1 MYFLEGR
8 NGGTLLK
15 VSTIMSLL
23 DAKCF
28 TKFQLD
34 DEIESAFACDL
45 MSDVLAYVNQD
56 ILLITGLAH
65 VQTLR
70 TAEMLDIKYIVFVR
84 GKQPNQ
90 EMIELAKHHHMIL
103 LGTHLT
109 MYEASGIL
117 YQEGLVGLQVWWN
130 GRVAKWRIIYDLC
143 LK

>member
-1 MYFLEGR
+1 
-8 NGGTLLK
+8 
-15 VSTIMSLL
+15 MSLL

-45 MSDVLAYVNQD
+45 MS
-56 ILLITGLAH
+56 
-65 VQTLR
+65 
-70 TAEMLDIKYIVFVR
+70 AEMLDIKYIVFVR

-117 YQEGLVGLQVWWN
+117 YQEGLVGLQV
-130 GRVAKWRIIYDLC
+130 
-143 LK
+143 

>member
-34 DEIESAFACDL
+34 DEIESAFACHL
-45 MSDVLAYVNQD
+45 ISDVLAYVNQD

-70 TAEMLDIKYIVFVR
+70 TAEMLDIKYIVFV
-84 GKQPNQ
+84 
-90 EMIELAKHHHMIL
+90 I
-103 LGTHLT
+103 
-109 MYEASGIL
+109 S
-117 YQEGLVGLQVWWN
+117 
-130 GRVAKWRIIYDLC
+130 
-143 LK
+143 